1 MKAAIPLRPDDQIM
15 GPSVEHFRSQLGELY
30 DFNGLPL
37 RTDAEVRSIGERP
50 YDLKCEALGDD
61 ILGDGFWDILVE
73 IMNERPERERPRSK
87 VE

>member
-1 MKAAIPLRPDDQIM
+1 M
-15 GPSVEHFRSQLGELY
+15 S
-30 DFNGLPL
+30 
-37 RTDAEVRSIGERP
+37 
-50 YDLKCEALGDD
+50 EALGDD